1 MSKPRCCFLAVFLL
15 CAAAM
20 LPARGDREQESNDT
34 VVVEETV
41 VMEDNVFVQV
51 TGTVRLV
58 GSANFPQIVISGSGS
73 QWYVV
78 REEMNTLYDLQH
90 RIVTVE
96 AEETVR
102 ELTFANG
109 RSAGIRRELRN
120 IRIINI
126 EEYTGP

>member
-1 MSKPRCCFLAVFLL
+1 MNKSRCCFLAFFLL
-15 CAAAM
+15 CTAALLFAK
-20 LPARGDREQESNDT
+20 GGQESDGT
-34 VVVEETV
+34 VVSDETIVVEEAV
-41 VMEDNVFVQV
+41 VVQI
-51 TGTVRLV
+51 TGIVRLV

-78 REEMNTLYDLQH
+78 REEMDKLYDLQH
-90 RIVTVE
+90 RTVTVE
-96 AEETVR
+96 AVETVR

-126 EEYTGP
+126 EEYSGP

>member
-1 MSKPRCCFLAVFLL
+1 MSKPFCFLALFLL
-15 CAAAM
+15 FSAAL
-20 LPARGDREQESNDT
+20 LPAQGGRDET
-34 VVVEETV
+34 VVSDETIVVEEAV
-41 VMEDNVFVQV
+41 VVQV

-58 GSANFPQIVISGSGS
+58 GNANFPQIVISGSGS

-78 REEMNTLYDLQH
+78 REEMNKLFDLQH
-90 RIVTVE
+90 RTVTVE
-96 AEETVR
+96 GEESVR

-120 IRIINI
+120 IVIINI

>member
-1 MSKPRCCFLAVFLL
+1 MSKSRCCFLAFFLL
-15 CAAAM
+15 CGAAL
-20 LPARGDREQESNDT
+20 LPAQGGRDNDGAVNEET
-34 VVVEETV
+34 TVVEEAV
-41 VMEDNVFVQV
+41 VVQI

-58 GSANFPQIVISGSGS
+58 GSANFPQVVLSGPGA
-73 QWYVV
+73 QWYVA
-78 REEMNTLYDLQH
+78 REEMDKLFDLQH
-90 RIVTVE
+90 RTVTIE

-120 IRIINI
+120 IRIISI

>member
-1 MSKPRCCFLAVFLL
+1 MNKRFCFLAFFLL
-15 CAAAM
+15 CSAALLSAQGN
-20 LPARGDREQESNDT
+20 RDGNVVSEET
-34 VVVEETV
+34 VVVEEAV
-41 VMEDNVFVQV
+41 IVQV
-51 TGTVRLV
+51 TGIVRLV
-58 GSANFPQIVISGSGS
+58 GNANFPQVVISGSGS
-73 QWYVV
+73 QWYVA
-78 REEMNTLYDLQH
+78 REEMNKLFDLQH
-90 RIVTVE
+90 RTVTIE

>member
-1 MSKPRCCFLAVFLL
+1 MKTDKKIFCFSILIFLFS
-15 CAAAM
+15 AALLSAQGS
-20 LPARGDREQESNDT
+20 RDDVVSEQT
-34 VVVEETV
+34 VVVEEAV
-41 VMEDNVFVQV
+41 VVQV

-73 QWYVV
+73 QWYVA
-78 REEMNTLYDLQH
+78 REEMDKLHDLQQ
-90 RIVTVE
+90 RVVTVE

>member
-1 MSKPRCCFLAVFLL
+1 MKTSRRIFCFSVLIFL
-15 CAAAM
+15 CSAALLSAQGG
-20 LPARGDREQESNDT
+20 RDD
-34 VVVEETV
+34 VVSEETV
-41 VMEDNVFVQV
+41 VLEEAVVVQV

-58 GSANFPQIVISGSGS
+58 GSANFPQVVISGSGS
-73 QWYVV
+73 QWYIV
-78 REEMNTLYDLQH
+78 REEMNKLYDLQH
-90 RIVTVE
+90 RTVTVE

-120 IRIINI
+120 IKIIDI